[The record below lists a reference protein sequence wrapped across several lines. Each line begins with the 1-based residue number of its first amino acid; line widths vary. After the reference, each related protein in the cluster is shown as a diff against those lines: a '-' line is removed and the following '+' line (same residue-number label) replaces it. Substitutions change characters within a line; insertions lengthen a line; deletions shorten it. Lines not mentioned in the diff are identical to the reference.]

1 MTRLSDK
8 FRQQRGSARQSERSN
23 DSDLNDDVSTGLKN
37 ALLDGEDDMD
47 EAESSSFL
55 AELEGGDAE
64 VNDIKS
70 LHDLIVHPHEGSLI
84 MAFKDPKR
92 RTKAHLIKMATDSF
106 IPNIVPIVFSDDVPM
121 EMYIIFRL
129 VLPHKKAL
137 AVSEKIGT
145 IAREQN
151 LPVTQVLAEISGFDI
166 KKRSDLK
173 QIILKALNYHPH
185 ITSSL
190 KSFFTKVN
198 FKVR

>member
-1 MTRLSDK
+1 MDSNRNASSVSDDSRELK
-8 FRQQRGSARQSERSN
+8 DILLEGEQDLPESEGSA
-23 DSDLNDDVSTGLKN
+23 
-37 ALLDGEDDMD
+37 
-47 EAESSSFL
+47 FL
-55 AELEGGDAE
+55 SELEGDNAE
-64 VNDIKS
+64 IEDIKS
-70 LHDLIVHPHEGSLI
+70 LHDLIVHPQPGSLI

-137 AVSEKIGT
+137 AVSEKIGR
-145 IAREQN
+145 IGREQN
-151 LPVTQVLAEISGFDI
+151 IPVTQVLAEISGFDI